1 LPTYH
6 RASLKLEKHS
16 REKVLQE
23 NALPSRDP
31 LSRLRR
37 IRRIATCLL
46 AAMAGVFVAARL
58 LQSDYPWLGFVA
70 AFAEAAM
77 VGGLADWFAVTAL
90 FRHPLGLPIP
100 HTAIIPRN
108 KDRIGASIAEFL
120 EHNFITPEV
129 VRNELKDVDFAGTGA
144 RWLADDGNNRAV
156 AERIVGTIP
165 AVLHMIEDRDAAGFV
180 GSTLATSLKDVRLA
194 PLAGQVLSV
203 LVANGQHVRL
213 LQKVLGLVAAALD
226 ENRGYIRQKVHEHS
240 PKWIPKM
247 VDEKF
252 YERLMDGIQSILDDM
267 ADENGAWRARF
278 LDAVTELIQKLE
290 QSPEYEEK
298 LRALLTRGLTH
309 PLFREYVAGVWTDVR
324 TRLLA
329 ASASPESRLVLRTQ
343 AALRIF
349 ATALEQNEPVRA
361 KLNEWLKSFAAE
373 AIVERRSL
381 IVAVVQKVIDKW
393 DAGTISQKL
402 ELHVGSDLQFIR
414 INGTLVGG
422 VVGVLLYSISLL
434 LGGH

>member
-1 LPTYH
+1 
-6 RASLKLEKHS
+6 
-16 REKVLQE
+16 
-23 NALPSRDP
+23 
-31 LSRLRR
+31 
-37 IRRIATCLL
+37 
-46 AAMAGVFVAARL
+46 MAGVFLAARL
-58 LQSDYPWLGFVA
+58 FQSDYPWLGFVA

-108 KDRIGASIAEFL
+108 KDRIGANIAEFL

-129 VRNELKDVDFAGTGA
+129 VRNELKDVDLSGICA
-144 RWLADDGNNRAV
+144 RWLADDANNRAV

-165 AVLHMIEDRDAAGFV
+165 AVLNMIEDRDAATFV
-180 GSTLATSLKDVRLA
+180 GGTLASSLKDVKLA

-213 LQKVLGLVAAALD
+213 LQKVLGLVASALE
-226 ENRGYIRQKVHEHS
+226 ENRAYIRQKVHDHS

-267 ADENGAWRARF
+267 ADEQGEWRERF
-278 LDAVTELIQKLE
+278 HTAVTELIAKLE
-290 QSPEYEEK
+290 ESPEYEAK
-298 LRALLTRGLTH
+298 LRGLLARGLTH
-309 PLFREYVAGVWTDVR
+309 PLFREYVSSVWTELR

-329 ASASPESRLVLRTQ
+329 ASESPESRLLLRTQ
-343 AALRIF
+343 GALRIF
-349 ATALEQNEPVRA
+349 STALAQNQAVRT
-361 KLNEWLKSFAAE
+361 KLNDWLKSFAAE
-373 AIVERRSL
+373 AIVQRRSL

-393 DAGTISQKL
+393 DAETISQKL

-422 VVGVLLYSISLL
+422 VVGVLLYTISLL
-434 LGGH
+434 IGGH